1 MHQKT
6 RPQELG
12 RFRQDSPFQPIS
24 LPAEIYRPRR
34 YFQEPSFRVIV
45 DAWENR
51 QRGDRLRILGQKL
64 SDGSVAVYDAPD
76 PVLAPG
82 FIRVATLFS
91 AVSAGTEGG
100 KVIAGRMSL
109 IGKARAKPAQAAQVL
124 GMARTLGLKATYMK
138 VKSRLEGAQPL
149 GYSLCGRVL
158 ETSADGCD
166 LRPGDLVACAGGGYA
181 NHADQAVIPSNLA
194 VRVPPG
200 VDPRVA
206 AYTTIASISLQGVRL
221 AEPTYGDSALVIG
234 LGIVGQLACQ
244 LLRASGCRVF
254 GVDTDRSQVDLALG
268 AGSIEQGAVAG
279 VDPVEALLEG
289 FTRGRGTD
297 MTIVCAGT
305 SGNHPVE
312 LAGDVTR
319 RKGRVVV
326 VGSVG
331 MNLPRETY
339 YRKELRFTV
348 SCSYGPGRYDP
359 GYEEAGRDYPFPYV
373 RWTEGRNME
382 AVLDG
387 MASGAVDPLKLTTH
401 VFPLDS
407 APDAYGMIADRK
419 EPFCGILI
427 EYPEARRETVRQVPL
442 KAAARP
448 VGPARIGVGL
458 AGPGSFAQTFLLP
471 TLRRDRR
478 VFLSAVATKSGL
490 TAADTGARLGFRR
503 AVGGMDDLISDP
515 ETGAVIV
522 ATRHDTHGAAVA
534 GCLRGGKPVFVEK
547 PLCLTMEELREIAA
561 LQKETGVMVQVG
573 FNRRFSDAA
582 RAAADH
588 MGGCGPLTMS
598 YRVNAGFVP
607 RDHWTQSPEG
617 GGRILGEVCH
627 FTDLMQ
633 FMTRAAV
640 ETVHAMCVRTPDTSM
655 VPEDNV
661 VIGLSFSD
669 GSVGTVL
676 YTAVGGK
683 AMPKERF
690 EIHGCGRSAVIDN
703 FGRVEAYTAGRK
715 TVRRFSGKGHAR
727 EVAAFLDALE
737 TGVPAIPMESQILT
751 TLAGFAILESLK
763 TEAQVRLR
771 PETI

>member
-1 MHQKT
+1 V
-6 RPQELG
+6 
-12 RFRQDSPFQPIS
+12 FRI
-24 LPAEIYRPRR
+24 
-34 YFQEPSFRVIV
+34 IV
-45 DAWENR
+45 DASGHRRRE
-51 QRGDRLRILGQKL
+51 DRLRILGQRL
-64 SDGSVAVYDAPD
+64 SDGSVAVFDAPD

-82 FIRVATLFS
+82 FIRVSTLFS
-91 AVSAGTEGG
+91 AVSSGTEGG

-109 IGKARAKPAQAAQVL
+109 AGKARAKPAQAAQVL
-124 GMARTLGLKATYMK
+124 GMAGTLGLKATYMK
-138 VKSRLEGAQPL
+138 VKSRLEGAAPL
-149 GYSLCGRVL
+149 GYSLCGRII
-158 ETSADGCD
+158 ETSAAGRD

-181 NHADQAVIPSNLA
+181 NHADQAVVPSNL
-194 VRVPPG
+194 VVGVPPG
-200 VDPRVA
+200 VDPRAA

-221 AEPTYGDSALVIG
+221 AEPTFGDSALVIG

-244 LLRASGCRVF
+244 FLRANGCRVF
-254 GVDTDRSQVDLALG
+254 GVDTDPRQVELALG
-268 AGSIEQGAVAG
+268 AGSIEQGAVPG
-279 VDPVEALLEG
+279 RDPVEAMVDG

-297 MTIVCAGT
+297 MTLICAGT
-305 SGNHPVE
+305 SGNQPVE
-312 LAGDVTR
+312 LAGAATR
-319 RKGRVVV
+319 RKGRVAV
-326 VGSVG
+326 VGAVG
-331 MNLPRETY
+331 MNLPREVF

-359 GYEEAGRDYPFPYV
+359 GYEEGGRDYPFPYV

-382 AVLDG
+382 AALDG

-419 EPFCGILI
+419 KPFCGILI
-427 EYPEARRETVRQVPL
+427 EYPETPGEAVRQIPL

-448 VGPARIGVGL
+448 VRPGRTGVGL

-471 TLRRDRR
+471 PLRKDRR
-478 VFLSAVATKSGL
+478 VFLSAVATRSGL
-490 TAADTGARLGFRR
+490 TAADAGARLGFRR
-503 AVGGMDDLISDP
+503 AVGGMDDLVSDP

-534 GCLRGGKPVFVEK
+534 ACLRAGKPVFVEK

-561 LQKETGVMVQVG
+561 LHRETGVMVQVG
-573 FNRRFSDAA
+573 FNRRFSGAA
-582 RAAADH
+582 RAAAAH
-588 MGGCGPLTMS
+588 MGGCGPLTML

-633 FMTRAAV
+633 FITRADV
-640 ETVHAMCVRTPDTSM
+640 ERVHAMCVRTPDASM

-661 VIGLSFSD
+661 AVSLSFSD
-669 GSVGTVL
+669 GSVGTVV
-676 YTAVGGK
+676 YTAGGGK

-690 EIHGCGRSAVIDN
+690 EVHGCGRSAVIDN
-703 FGRVEAYTAGRK
+703 FGRVETYTARGK
-715 TVRRFSGKGHAR
+715 TVRRFSGKGHSQ

-763 TEAQVRLR
+763 TEAPVRLR